1 MIDKQLYVSVFFVGA
16 YINCIAFIALKGIS
30 PVINLALAVGR
41 SVSRSVRSVSQSLFV
56 SGKAHRKIAI
66 KPAKTMIKSITNY
79 QKSLNIT

>member
-41 SVSRSVRSVSQSLFV
+41 SVGQSGQSVNLHLYQ
-56 SGKAHRKIAI
+56 A
-66 KPAKTMIKSITNY
+66 KPIEK
-79 QKSLNIT
+79 